1 MTTLKQQ
8 LAIDGQVI
16 PNNDP
21 EMVITLDAH
30 PSVQI
35 KSGGIGVDTITYE
48 FLGNITQD
56 STYSL
61 NLTFVYKGIH
71 KLVMPL
77 TFEHTVNNPIL
88 NITNLPKSVKIWD
101 EGNDVP
107 FTVSY
112 LGDPEEEI
120 TGSISDVVITPNT
133 YVATTGGSN
142 WNIFNASTTGKALTE
157 VEYAFNV
164 THGEETFG
172 VKTRAKFTIDQWSGS
187 NLEVTPVGDMECTNG
202 IQSELVFDVRYK
214 GKYSNTIM
222 FDISYSTLNNL
233 DFISQRHDEE
243 KQQLILTV
251 RGKAVNTVNNKF
263 SFKARPD
270 AVSSIDTQTTWWNV
284 KSYAAAITGTT
295 PLRTDSKFRDP
306 VFVSVTDLRMGH
318 LKIDLYDPRIKIA
331 TGHTNFPFIATE
343 PDKLWYLN
351 AFNSNSFVNIGVT
364 ITAPGYTNFV
374 PTMIGMY
381 STPTGGA
388 AGTVLIRSLNNLE
401 GSEHGIQKYLTLNDS
416 SQPLAGLTLVGKPVY
431 ALEAPGNPIKIYEDI
446 APTGV
451 TAEWGFGVDV
461 GHQGGRFSMGALYK
475 AGQNFFTQKPSNFV
489 LNQAPM
495 VTASVKETV
504 DVKNTDLIAVQFT
517 VKQKRF
523 GIEGLVDV
531 PSLAFKGMVVGGEAT
546 AGGTFSDKGNG
557 VYETLMRPTAVSGD
571 ATLTG
576 TATLSGIEYPI
587 VFTVKFNKVANLA
600 VTSKPLSVSVY
611 DTGTD
616 LPFSVSLDGV
626 VLDEQLTDIVI
637 TPTTNVITHGG
648 KEWEIWTA
656 PVAGVA
662 EKVTYT
668 FNVPVGEGKVETH
681 TFEATFNIGAWD
693 GKMFKV
699 AIYSK
704 GANHRNYNVVGL
716 TATQD
721 TYYTIVPVYRGKPA
735 WDKISVSSE
744 QLSIATLG
752 AITQDPDDPTRAR
765 VAVRGVSGTSQSA
778 VLKYTVNGTPGT
790 TVDTDTVTTPSQG
803 FYLVPMGLRAVGTEV
818 TIKGQPGT
826 NLLALSGGG
835 KWGGNLFKDGQRLDW
850 DDPDIEILVKKGSS
864 SYYGTNISCEWLG
877 NIIAGPVFQITGDQ
891 IHANGWLNFS
901 TFQLRSDPVKYK
913 YETTT
918 GPECQILVTVQS
930 GGVSANVAPNM
941 GVLTPV
947 TDNHR
952 EFILNKSDGTG
963 VLSDYQVTNART
975 VNTPLA
981 GNATI
986 DGGYLVVTAD
996 PVDKTKFTVDIKTG
1010 HTGDS
1015 ANILGLAYREPDTS
1029 NGGLGSFYKMNGL
1042 VSVAKQVPTCEF
1054 LLEEVAGKEGQV
1066 VDVEFTLAMK
1076 HYPNA
1081 DADLSTVVFKTINI
1095 TGGGSGTTLPTHV
1108 EGNKFKVPVTI
1119 GSSFGTVSVTGTFSE
1134 VEFPTIQFGFA
1145 DTFVTTNDSKVVV
1158 TSVPL
1163 DVSVFDTGSTYPFTV
1178 TDDTGSIIDTITN
1191 VTITPT
1197 TNIITSGGSNWEI
1210 WTAPTAGVVEKI
1222 QYEFT
1227 VTSHGVQETK
1237 QFIATFN
1244 IGPWDGIMLK
1254 IKQDYGF
1261 IDNPNEISVAT
1272 GAANA
1277 RTFKLYPIYRGKPA
1291 ADKIEMGG
1299 IGLYPA
1305 DIAWTSSVEGDAF
1318 LLKLTGQSVSQRT
1331 DADLRYRIK
1340 GTPGTTAGIDM
1351 VQHNNLYARVVAPGF
1366 ITVNVSQVPS
1376 NKQIGFNMTGQ
1387 VKMEVFNNGVHI
1399 PLDDPDLTFTLRA
1412 NTTPVDAWV
1421 YHGKDKTAA
1430 YATFLFNYTANQGTT
1445 NYYDLTYKKGETPV
1459 VGLYSQ
1465 PFNWTFVTTLNPT
1478 VYQLET
1484 SEVAD
1489 YNTTNTVPYTVKDKS
1504 NNGLTSMKIKFING
1518 DGGTNNNVMMRP
1530 PVLTDLDQTARTIT
1544 FESGWAG
1551 PRARVWGM
1559 MEDGNYLDKSFVL
1572 GTSAPIVISGLPESI
1587 KPDVGER
1594 VTVRFTTAQDQRGT
1608 PGDLSGNTWA
1618 AGAGTSITG
1627 EGTNVSTPVH
1637 VEGNDFEVSFTATGN
1652 AGDAVIKATM
1662 YDKTY
1667 GGASYT
1673 VTINLNMLKARS
1685 LELDPIPGPISGTT
1699 NDTGSVAL
1707 GLTFDGEPLAGN
1719 APGLV
1724 IAADQHIELTPTTTG
1739 YDYKIIAPIET
1750 LTGPLT
1756 VKVTLTYTDPSDSK
1770 VFTKEYNQR
1779 LDYVA
1784 PAPLTMAE
1792 GFETS
1797 GTGDFDNPLTLKQS
1811 VIAP

>member
-48 FLGNITQD
+48 FLGNIIQD

-157 VEYAFNV
+157 VDYAFNV

-172 VKTRAKFTIDQWSGS
+172 VKTRAKFFIDQWSGS

-214 GKYSNTIM
+214 GKYSNAVT
-222 FDISYSTLNNL
+222 FDISYSTLNNIE
-233 DFISQRHDEE
+233 FISQRHDEE

-251 RGKAVNTVNNKF
+251 KGKAVNTANNKF
-263 SFKARPD
+263 TFKARPG

-295 PLRTDSKFRDP
+295 PLRTDSRFRDP

-318 LKIDLYDPRIKIA
+318 LKIDLYDPRIKIV

-475 AGQNFFTQKPSNFV
+475 AGQNFFTQKPSNFI

-546 AGGTFSDKGNG
+546 AGGTFSDKGDG

-626 VLDEQLTDIVI
+626 VVDEQLTDIVI

-668 FNVPVGEGKVETH
+668 FNVPVGEGEVETH

-693 GKMFKV
+693 GRMLKMSMLDSYPG
-699 AIYSK
+699 IS
-704 GANHRNYNVVGL
+704 NL
-716 TATQD
+716 QD
-721 TYYTIVPVYRGKPA
+721 TTLEFTTTYRGKPGG
-735 WDKISVSSE
+735 DKVELKSLGSLATHANIVSALPNADNSKF
-744 QLSIATLG
+744 IITLRGKGGTALHRGDVWNGFYAAQSLQFG
-752 AITQDPDDPTRAR
+752 AIGKPQETEGIDLVSYGTFNCAYCDDELTIFGRLQS
-765 VAVRGVSGTSQSA
+765 VAGISGEVLPASGTEGPDTNPGAFWAYLKGKRIDLKNITCWLEKGVHDPAAMFVYGEDTKLYFQNRRIYNTTRYHNYFRCKITGTDTP
-778 VLKYTVNGTPGT
+778 KYTFEPAG
-790 TVDTDTVTTPSQG
+790 
-803 FYLVPMGLRAVGTEV
+803 A
-818 TIKGQPGT
+818 
-826 NLLALSGGG
+826 
-835 KWGGNLFKDGQRLDW
+835 
-850 DDPDIEILVKKGSS
+850 
-864 SYYGTNISCEWLG
+864 LG
-877 NIIAGPVFQITGDQ
+877 NFWVHSTG
-891 IHANGWLNFS
+891 
-901 TFQLRSDPVKYK
+901 
-913 YETTT
+913 
-918 GPECQILVTVQS
+918 S
-930 GGVSANVAPNM
+930 GGVGLIQLLDRDPVPVASDDNTIKFTLKNNGQLLNPNLK
-941 GVLTPV
+941 VTAIYPTP
-947 TDNHR
+947 
-952 EFILNKSDGTG
+952 SDGEAI
-963 VLSDYQVTNART
+963 VPESEWS
-975 VNTPLA
+975 
-981 GNATI
+981 
-986 DGGYLVVTAD
+986 VVKDPAD
-996 PVDKTKFTVDIKTG
+996 KNQMILTFKAG

-1015 ANILGLAYREPDTS
+1015 IRLDGAGDSNITGRRARIEVIIPVPKKQPKTTFLDSDIPTKSGQEFDT
-1029 NGGLGSFYKMNGL
+1029 
-1042 VSVAKQVPTCEF
+1042 
-1054 LLEEVAGKEGQV
+1054 
-1066 VDVEFTLAMK
+1066 EFTLELLQYK
-1076 HYPNA
+1076 QDPI
-1081 DADLSTVVFKTINI
+1081 DLSTITFKSFSV
-1095 TGGGSGTTLPTHV
+1095 TGNAVHVDGPVHV
-1108 EGNKFKVPVTI
+1108 EGNKFKITCMGTPT
-1119 GSSFGTVSVTGTFSE
+1119 FGTVSVTGTFTE
-1134 VEFPTIQFGFA
+1134 ATRPTIEYGFA
-1145 DTFVTTNDSKVVV
+1145 GTFVTVNDSKVVV

-1163 DVSVFDTGSTYPFTV
+1163 DVNVFDTGSTYPFTV
-1178 TDDTGSIIDTITN
+1178 ADDTGSIIDTITN

-1244 IGPWDGIMLK
+1244 IGPWDGIMFK
-1254 IKQDYGF
+1254 IEKDYGF
-1261 IDNPNEISVAT
+1261 IDNPSEISVAT

-1399 PLDDPDLTFTLRA
+1399 PLDDPDLTFTLKA
-1412 NTTPVDAWV
+1412 NTTPLDAWV
-1421 YHGKDKTAA
+1421 YHGKDKSAA
-1430 YATFLFNYTANQGTT
+1430 YATFLYNYVANQGTT
-1445 NYYDLTYKKGETPV
+1445 NYYDLTYKKGEAPV
-1459 VGLYSQ
+1459 VGLYNQ

-1478 VYQLET
+1478 VYKFET

-1504 NNGLTSMKIKFING
+1504 NDGLTSMKIKFING

-1530 PVLTDLDQTARTIT
+1530 PVLTDLDQTAGTIT

-1627 EGTNVSTPVH
+1627 EGTNVSTPIH

-1652 AGDAVIKATM
+1652 AGATVIKANM

-1667 GGASYT
+1667 GGASYS

-1685 LELDPIPGPISGTT
+1685 LELDPIPDPISGTT
-1699 NDTGSVAL
+1699 NDTGSVIL

-1724 IAADQHIELTPTTTG
+1724 MVADHHLELTPTTTG
-1739 YDYKIIAPIET
+1739 YDYKIIVPIES